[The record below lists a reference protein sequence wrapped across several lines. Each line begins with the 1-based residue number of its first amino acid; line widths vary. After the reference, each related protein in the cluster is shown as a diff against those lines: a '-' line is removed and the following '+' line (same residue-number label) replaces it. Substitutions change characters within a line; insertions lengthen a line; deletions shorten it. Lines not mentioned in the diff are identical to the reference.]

1 MNAKQRFAAAV
12 AGASA
17 DVRLD
22 EAAFCIAACAHPG
35 LDVDEWCDRLDV
47 IASGCDATFDAIRVH
62 LAETLEFRG
71 NTEEYGDP
79 ENSFLDSVITRR
91 VGIPITLSVLMME
104 VGRRAGVAIEGVG
117 MPGHFLVRDVSE
129 GPAAGDAGV
138 WCDPF
143 GGFARLDRDG
153 CRAIFD
159 RVYGGR
165 VAFDPSYL
173 TGVSAHAT
181 LARMLANLEQGPL
194 AADPAQLAWM
204 SDLHLALPDLTAA
217 ERARITRTRAAW
229 N

>member
-12 AGASA
+12 AGDPAG
-17 DVRLD
+17 VRLD

-47 IASGCDATFDAIRVH
+47 IAAGCGDATFDAIRVH
-62 LAETLEFRG
+62 LAQTLEFRG

-91 VGIPITLSVLMME
+91 IGIPITLSVLMME
-104 VGRRAGVAIEGVG
+104 VGRRAGVAIDGVG
-117 MPGHFLVRDVSE
+117 MPGHFLVRE
-129 GPAAGDAGV
+129 RAETPAETSV

-143 GGFARLDRDG
+143 GGFARLDLDG

-159 RVYGGR
+159 RVYAGR
-165 VAFDPSYL
+165 VLFDPSYL
-173 TGVSAHAT
+173 VGVSAHAI
-181 LARMLANLEQGPL
+181 LARMLTNLEHGPL
-194 AADPAQLAWM
+194 AAEPAQLAWM
-204 SDLHLALPDLTAA
+204 SDLHLALPDLTAE
-217 ERARITRTRAAW
+217 ERSRLTRTRAAW